1 MEMIRDA
8 NAHKFSLII
17 TREVSRFARN
27 TVDTL
32 QYTRSLKAKGVEV
45 FFINDNI
52 KTFDGDGELRLTI
65 MATLAQDESRK
76 TSIRVK
82 AGQQISMNNGTFY
95 GNGNILGYDRVGKDL
110 IINEEQADT
119 VRLIYRLYLEG
130 NGLRAIQIRL
140 EQEGRLTA
148 TGKTTWHCAN
158 ISKILKNSFYCGL
171 ITYHK
176 QFVPD
181 YLEQKRVNNFGEI
194 EQTIVKG
201 RHEPII
207 SEEEYRQVQQLL
219 NARNETLINNESGK
233 RREHGVK
240 PPVNVWTDLMICS
253 CGHKF
258 NRKVWHRTEN
268 GIQYAYQCY
277 SSIRT
282 GTVSSRAKKGLSTE
296 GVCTVP
302 MIQEWKLQMMAKYI
316 FTNFISHTDEVVDLA
331 AAMLEKHIADK
342 DDNEE
347 EQKRLLEA
355 KQAEY
360 NKLKKRLRG
369 LMEMRAE
376 NEITREE
383 YEEIRKDTDDRI
395 EVLEKEIAE
404 LRESNEEDEESTAI
418 DYAKTI
424 NYLKSCLA
432 ELVEVKDDE
441 DLADDV
447 IRAFVR
453 KIVVFPDHFEWY
465 LRLSPDDTPE
475 SICIDGKRKNSTKIS
490 SFGLSQHRLQS
501 TTSNFRFT
509 PIN

>member
-1 MEMIRDA
+1 M
-8 NAHKFSLII
+8 
-17 TREVSRFARN
+17 
-27 TVDTL
+27 
-32 QYTRSLKAKGVEV
+32 
-45 FFINDNI
+45 
-52 KTFDGDGELRLTI
+52 
-65 MATLAQDESRK
+65 
-76 TSIRVK
+76 
-82 AGQQISMNNGTFY
+82 
-95 GNGNILGYDRVGKDL
+95 
-110 IINEEQADT
+110 
-119 VRLIYRLYLEG
+119 
-130 NGLRAIQIRL
+130 
-140 EQEGRLTA
+140 
-148 TGKTTWHCAN
+148 
-158 ISKILKNSFYCGL
+158 
-171 ITYHK
+171 
-176 QFVPD
+176 
-181 YLEQKRVNNFGEI
+181 
-194 EQTIVKG
+194 
-201 RHEPII
+201 
-207 SEEEYRQVQQLL
+207 
-219 NARNETLINNESGK
+219 
-233 RREHGVK
+233 
-240 PPVNVWTDLMICS
+240 
-253 CGHKF
+253 
-258 NRKVWHRTEN
+258 
-268 GIQYAYQCY
+268 
-277 SSIRT
+277 
-282 GTVSSRAKKGLSTE
+282 
-296 GVCTVP
+296 P